1 MRWRG
6 NFNSSERYLPSLM
19 VLIEPIWTRQPVSQ
33 LAAQLGSFSY
43 CGLHSCGTFD
53 NDVRPS
59 EPRQHSLYIFSNLL
73 VIGLDGSGSFW
84 TRTVIPHE
92 RGERF
97 NDQHHFVCPSVCDGQ
112 GSLLIHGIIESKTW
126 IGVVALNVVTF
137 RHRLKKPNS
146 RPPAGGQDGWRWEPA
161 RAAFPNRSAAV
172 SSSLIVPFPSPPLP
186 VLLSFPGTVS
196 HWAAGNPPTS
206 VERHPSLAVSSHFSR
221 TCDLAPNDNDKL
233 SIFRALEKWREG
245 RKDFDGKNVYS
256 LMAQEVSAWIRGS
269 ISGAEWSKW
278 IRACLPSLT
287 DYTRVK
293 LHVSCPNNYH
303 V

>member
-1 MRWRG
+1 MCWRG
-6 NFNSSERYLPSLM
+6 NFNCTERYLLSLM
-19 VLIEPIWTRQPVSQ
+19 FLIEPIWTRQPASQ

-59 EPRQHSLYIFSNLL
+59 EPRQHSLYIFFNLL
-73 VIGLDGSGSFW
+73 VIGLDGSSCFW

-97 NDQHHFVCPSVCDGQ
+97 NDQHHFVYPSACDSQ
-112 GSLLIHGIIESKTW
+112 RSLLIHPIIDSKTL
-126 IGVVALNVVTF
+126 IGVVAFNVVTF
-137 RHRLKKPNS
+137 QHRLKKPNP
-146 RPPAGGQDGWRWEPA
+146 RLPRVRMDAL
-161 RAAFPNRSAAV
+161 RAKAQAVFPNRSAVV
-172 SSSLIVPFPSPPLP
+172 SSSLVVPFPSPPLP

-206 VERHPSLAVSSHFSR
+206 VERHPSLALSSHFSR

-233 SIFRALEKWREG
+233 SIFRVLEKWLEG
-245 RKDFDGKNVYS
+245 RKDFNGENVYS

-269 ISGAEWSKW
+269 FSGAGWSNW
-278 IRACLPSLT
+278 TRACLPSLT
-287 DYTRVK
+287 
-293 LHVSCPNNYH
+293 N
-303 V
+303 